1 MRSSM
6 MPEVSNE
13 DARPIRV
20 IVEVVSNEAV
30 RRLEA
35 SDEDVLQKV
44 KALEKRI
51 EGLNR
56 TIYELMDVIGRLRN
70 KR

>member
-1 MRSSM
+1 MQS
-6 MPEVSNE
+6 EQQ
-13 DARPIRV
+13 PIRV

-30 RRLEA
+30 RRLEGRD
-35 SDEDVLQKV
+35 DELRSEV

-56 TIYELMDVIGRLRN
+56 TIYELMDVISSLR
-70 KR
+70 RMR